1 MLLLLLLLL
10 PLLRG
15 ICKIDSVG
23 KERGNFLGTLVTVP
37 GDFPVIISNA
47 TRCPLGHDGDGERSV
62 NRPLASPGLGQGT
75 RRFYSAVAKHGCL
88 NRWHDSC
95 CSPENFLPPS
105 SLLRPGA
112 GWNGPRTIAFEF
124 HETFRPGSE
133 VEKLCLPRFVLIIL
147 GELCRD
153 TINSFIRNKVE
164 CGVIS
169 RFQGFKRF
177 GNFFFFYVCF
187 VFNRDRINY
196 YGSIIKLIWLTM
208 DIKIGLIVV
217 VNRSCGNKIWN

>member
-1 MLLLLLLLL
+1 MDINTKGGIEIFLVCRRVQIVRRKDFMFNLKKSKKSSRFNWQQMEIRAPSLTNYLHFQSFQITKRLITVTNYNRDLCCFASALTRSKPIPMLLLLLLLL

-23 KERGNFLGTLVTVP
+23 KERGNFLGTLITVP

-105 SLLRPGA
+105 SLLRPGSRLKRTT
-112 GWNGPRTIAFEF
+112 NNRLRVPRDVSSVGQ
-124 HETFRPGSE
+124 R
-133 VEKLCLPRFVLIIL
+133 
-147 GELCRD
+147 
-153 TINSFIRNKVE
+153 
-164 CGVIS
+164 
-169 RFQGFKRF
+169 
-177 GNFFFFYVCF
+177 
-187 VFNRDRINY
+187 
-196 YGSIIKLIWLTM
+196 
-208 DIKIGLIVV
+208 
-217 VNRSCGNKIWN
+217 